1 MRAGKAA
8 ATKTNSEA
16 RNTALFLRM
25 CAAGDVVGVSM
36 CLERGA
42 DPNAVDS
49 EGVSFLLTLPHFT
62 WPFTAVTSKPSMMSF
77 MQAPI
82 PMLKI
87 A

>member
-8 ATKTNSEA
+8 ATNTNSDA

-25 CAAGDVVGVSM
+25 CATGDVVGVSR

-49 EGVSFLLTLPHFT
+49 EGVSFLFTLPHFT
-62 WPFTAVTSKPSMMSF
+62 WSFTTVGSKPSMRSF

-82 PMLKI
+82 SMLKI